1 MSLLSIFDVSSS
13 GMSAQTVRMNTI
25 ASNMAN
31 ANSVSGDPKTI
42 YRSKQ
47 PVFQTVMKNMING
60 DQASYG
66 VRVAAIN
73 EKPGEATRLHDPTN
87 PLADKKGYVYQ
98 SNVNAIEEM
107 ANMIS
112 ASRSFQNNIEVL
124 NTTKQLL
131 LATLKLGQ

>member
-1 MSLLSIFDVSSS
+1 
-13 GMSAQTVRMNTI
+13 MNTI

-31 ANSVSGDPKTI
+31 ANSVSGDPKKA

-47 PVFQTVMKNMING
+47 PVFQTIMNKVSG

-66 VRVAAIN
+66 VQVTQIT
-73 EKPGEATRLHDPTN
+73 EKPGEPKKLHDPTN

-131 LATLKLGQ
+131 LATLRIGE

>member
-1 MSLLSIFDVSSS
+1 MSLLAIFDVSGS

-31 ANSVSGDPKTI
+31 ANSVSGDPKKV
-42 YRSKQ
+42 YRAKQ
-47 PVFQTVMKNMING
+47 PVFQTVMKHASSN
-60 DQASYG
+60 QASYG
-66 VRVAAIN
+66 VRVTHIN
-73 EKPGEATRLHDPTN
+73 EKSGEPRKLHDPTN

-124 NTTKQLL
+124 STAKKLL
-131 LATLKLGQ
+131 MATLRMGQ

>member
-1 MSLLSIFDVSSS
+1 MSLLSIFDVSGS
-13 GMSAQTVRMNTI
+13 GMSAQSVRMNTI

-31 ANSVSGDPKTI
+31 ANSVSSSANTI

-47 PVFQTVMKNMING
+47 PVFQTIMKNAESS
-60 DQASYG
+60 QASYG
-66 VRVAAIN
+66 VRVTQIN
-73 EKPGEATRLHDPTN
+73 EKPGEARKLHDPTN

-98 SNVNAIEEM
+98 SNVNSIEEM

-124 NTTKQLL
+124 NTAKKLL
-131 LATLKLGQ
+131 MATLRLGQ

>member
-1 MSLLSIFDVSSS
+1 MSLLSIFEVSGS

-31 ANSVSGDPKTI
+31 ANSVSGDPKKA

-47 PVFQTVMKNMING
+47 PVFQTIMNKVSG

-66 VRVAAIN
+66 VQVTQIT
-73 EKPGEATRLHDPTN
+73 EKPGEPKKLHDPTN

-131 LATLKLGQ
+131 LATLRMGE

>member
-1 MSLLSIFDVSSS
+1 MSLLSIFDVSGS
-13 GMSAQTVRMNTI
+13 GMSAQTIRMNTV

-31 ANSVSGDPKTI
+31 ANSVSGDPKSV

-47 PVFQTVMKNMING
+47 PVFQTVMNNASGNG
-60 DQASYG
+60 SSQG
-66 VRVAAIN
+66 VTVSHVT
-73 EKPGEATRLHDPTN
+73 EKQDPGKKLYDPTN

-98 SNVNAIEEM
+98 SNVNPIEEM

-131 LATLKLGQ
+131 LATLKIGQ